1 MKRPTI
7 IIVLLVMAL
16 AFSFAQGANES
27 ESGVKKY
34 VVASDATWPPLEFVN
49 EAGDLAGFE
58 VELAQEIGKVTGNEI
73 EVKNTAWDSIFAGLE
88 NGAYDGIASGV
99 TITEDRKNAMDF
111 ATPFLNCGQV
121 VIVPNDSSY
130 TGIDDLSG
138 KKIGVQI
145 GTTGDIS
152 LDDYDVK
159 KAQYDEISLALI
171 DMVNGNID
179 AAVCDSLI
187 ASEFVLQESS
197 YSGVLKIVGEPFT
210 TEEIAMCVSKGN
222 DEFLSVLNEGMKI
235 LEENGKLAELKAK
248 WGLY

>member
-1 MKRPTI
+1 MKRSTI
-7 IIVLLVMAL
+7 IIVLLVVVL

-27 ESGVKKY
+27 NVKKY

-58 VELAQEIGKVTGNEI
+58 VELAQEIGKATGTEI
-73 EVKNTAWDSIFAGLE
+73 EVKNTAWDSIFAGLS

-99 TITEDRKNAMDF
+99 TITEDRKNVMDF

-121 VIVPNDSSY
+121 VIVPIKSSI
-130 TGIDDLSG
+130 TGIDDLAG
-138 KKIGVQI
+138 KAIGVQM
-145 GTTGDIS
+145 GTTGDIC

-159 KAQYDEISLALI
+159 KSQYDEISLALI
-171 DMVNGNID
+171 DMVNGNLD

-187 ASEFVLQESS
+187 ASEFVLQDSS
-197 YSGVLKIVGEPFT
+197 YSGILKIVGDPFT
-210 TEEIAMCVSKGN
+210 TEEIAMCVNKGN
-222 DEFLSVLNEGMKI
+222 TEFLAVLNDGMKI
-235 LEENGKLAELKAK
+235 LEENGKLEELKAK

>member
-1 MKRPTI
+1 MKKSTI

-16 AFSFAQGANES
+16 AFSFAQGSNES
-27 ESGVKKY
+27 KSGVKY
-34 VVASDATWPPLEFVN
+34 VVASDATWPPLEFVD
-49 EAGDLAGFE
+49 ESGDLAGFE
-58 VELAQEIGKVTGNEI
+58 IELAHEIGKATGNEI

-99 TITEDRKNAMDF
+99 TITEDRKKVMDF

-121 VIVPNDSSY
+121 VIVPIDSTY

-138 KKIGVQI
+138 TTVGVQI
-145 GTTGDIS
+145 GTTGDIC

-159 KAQYDEISLALI
+159 KASYDEISLALI

-210 TEEIAMCVSKGN
+210 TEEIAMCVSKGD

-235 LEENGKLAELKAK
+235 LEENGKLADLKAK